1 MTGGSTEIT
10 QLLNNGQLMKQV
22 IESVKTTYQ
31 LEIQTA
37 MQIKQLWNEAQQ
49 LWHDV
54 QNLKNLGKDFVDGNM
69 RVLQAELNALQN
81 INTYSNRLYGNLS
94 AFEKELKARQVEAL
108 NGGLSMSEYVKEQG
122 RLIDNRNGKA
132 QIRLENEK
140 RLMKSIEEDY
150 KMINKWAQQIPQN
163 EGVQQSMGLLNT
175 QMNYAVQQLSRVSE
189 LLNQQNDNIGKSEAL
204 AKRNEDQL
212 RNQKLMDDLKAAND
226 ENADQMKKFKE
237 SLKRK

>member
-1 MTGGSTEIT
+1 
-10 QLLNNGQLMKQV
+10 
-22 IESVKTTYQ
+22 
-31 LEIQTA
+31 
-37 MQIKQLWNEAQQ
+37 
-49 LWHDV
+49 
-54 QNLKNLGKDFVDGNM
+54 
-69 RVLQAELNALQN
+69 
-81 INTYSNRLYGNLS
+81 
-94 AFEKELKARQVEAL
+94 
-108 NGGLSMSEYVKEQG
+108 
-122 RLIDNRNGKA
+122 
-132 QIRLENEK
+132 
-140 RLMKSIEEDY
+140 
-150 KMINKWAQQIPQN
+150 MINKWGQQIPQN